1 MERAKELFL
10 KYNGNRFY
18 MDREGEG
25 TEYDSYH
32 ISKETEEMWAEEYIS
47 CFLESK
53 IQGKEAYRSY
63 STVAELLKS
72 DRQNKAWDLCLYYPL
87 RAEYPDDV
95 TKLYMLQMSFRM
107 AEKAVKKHR
116 FSREDADA
124 YLQEL
129 DRYIQLVQD
138 RAEKGTLTRSPDYTM
153 QEFTDPVY
161 ITDYLHSLVMK
172 WNGLF
177 Y

>member
-1 MERAKELFL
+1 
-10 KYNGNRFY
+10 
-18 MDREGEG
+18 
-25 TEYDSYH
+25 
-32 ISKETEEMWAEEYIS
+32 
-47 CFLESK
+47 
-53 IQGKEAYRSY
+53 
-63 STVAELLKS
+63 
-72 DRQNKAWDLCLYYPL
+72 
-87 RAEYPDDV
+87 
-95 TKLYMLQMSFRM
+95 M

-116 FSREDADA
+116 FSREDAEA

-129 DRYIQLVQD
+129 GRYIQLVQD

-177 Y
+177 H